1 MNQAIGLAQVAR
13 SFGERPAISVGERVL
28 HDYRGFADRVARIAA
43 GFHRLGLVHGDR
55 VALVMK
61 NGAEYFEVMYGAW
74 HAGLAAVPVNAK
86 LHPKE
91 HAYILEHSGAQACI
105 ASPDLAEAI
114 AAVRAEAPAL
124 QHLIVTGSDGYAALL
139 DGPPA
144 PIAATAPEELAWLF
158 YTSGT
163 TGRPKGAMLTHRNL
177 MVAVMNYYGDVDPI
191 LPTDRSERRRVGKE
205 CGRTFKLRGSP
216 YKK

>member
-1 MNQAIGLAQVAR
+1 MNQAIVLAQVAR

-74 HAGLAAVPVNAK
+74 HDGLAAVPVHAK

-91 HAYILEHSGAQACI
+91 HASILEQERQSVGLGQSG
-105 ASPDLAEAI
+105 SGRVELS
-114 AAVRAEAPAL
+114 VRGV
-124 QHLIVTGSDGYAALL
+124 I
-139 DGPPA
+139 
-144 PIAATAPEELAWLF
+144 
-158 YTSGT
+158 
-163 TGRPKGAMLTHRNL
+163 
-177 MVAVMNYYGDVDPI
+177 
-191 LPTDRSERRRVGKE
+191 
-205 CGRTFKLRGSP
+205 
-216 YKK
+216 YKKRH

>member
-1 MNQAIGLAQVAR
+1 MNQAIVLAQVAR

-105 ASPDLAEAI
+105 AKI
-114 AAVRAEAPAL
+114 GRA
-124 QHLIVTGSDGYAALL
+124 SC
-139 DGPPA
+139 
-144 PIAATAPEELAWLF
+144 
-158 YTSGT
+158 
-163 TGRPKGAMLTHRNL
+163 R
-177 MVAVMNYYGDVDPI
+177 
-191 LPTDRSERRRVGKE
+191 ERV
-205 CGRTFKLRGSP
+205 CQ
-216 YKK
+216 YV